1 MAVPTIGIMDG
12 IMAAIMVVETTAVEI
27 VEGMI
32 TWATAAAMVMA
43 DVREM
48 KENQPVKMFVKQY
61 AKLLVKTLEK
71 R

>member
-1 MAVPTIGIMDG
+1 MEAILNNTFKTIED
-12 IMAAIMVVETTAVEI
+12 V
-27 VEGMI
+27 
-32 TWATAAAMVMA
+32 A

-61 AKLLVKTLEK
+61 AKLFVKTLEK